1 MMYKYK
7 EFTPKALQQPW
18 DGWVAPTATVIG
30 QVELGCEVSVWF
42 GAVLRGDTETISVG
56 KCSNIQDNAVIHADP
71 GFPCVIG
78 DACIIGHGAIV
89 HGATLAN
96 NVLVG
101 MHATIMNG
109 ASIGEFSIIGSGAV
123 VPEGMQIPPHSL
135 VMGVPAKIIKPI
147 TAEQFIQNLFGKLPE
162 FFKNEEELK
171 TIWSNPTTRKAF
183 LNKLSDAG
191 YGKDELVGL
200 QQLIEAE
207 KSDLFDVL
215 EYVAFNIQPLTRVER
230 VVKAKD
236 NILLLSD
243 KQQDFLNFVLS
254 KYAETGVDELDQEKL
269 PQLLLLKYQSIS
281 DAAQTLGGIENIR
294 ETFIDFQK
302 YLYA

>member
-1 MMYKYK
+1 MTSTS
-7 EFTPKALQQPW
+7 FWSA
-18 DGWVAPTATVIG
+18 DG
-30 QVELGCEVSVWF
+30 
-42 GAVLRGDTETISVG
+42 
-56 KCSNIQDNAVIHADP
+56 
-71 GFPCVIG
+71 
-78 DACIIGHGAIV
+78 
-89 HGATLAN
+89 
-96 NVLVG
+96 
-101 MHATIMNG
+101 
-109 ASIGEFSIIGSGAV
+109 
-123 VPEGMQIPPHSL
+123 
-135 VMGVPAKIIKPI
+135 KPI

-171 TIWSNPTTRKAF
+171 AIWSNPITRKAF

-215 EYVAFNIQPLTRVER
+215 EYVAFNIQPLTRVDR
-230 VVKAKD
+230 VIKAKD

-254 KYAETGVDELDQEKL
+254 KYEETGVEELDQEKL

-281 DAAQTLGGIENIR
+281 DASETLGGIENIR